1 MGNYEYGFFWYL
13 YLDGTI
19 QMEVKLT
26 GIVGV
31 SAVAPGESSDTA
43 PLIAPQLASPNHQ
56 HLFCFRL
63 DFALDGDQN
72 SVYEVEAAPA
82 PEGPDNPHGAVFRS
96 LATLLA
102 NERDAKRTVD
112 ASRSRYWKVVN
123 PGVKNRLGML
133 SKPSAN

>member
-1 MGNYEYGFFWYL
+1 MHTVGNYEYGFFWYL

-31 SAVAPGESSDTA
+31 SAVAPGEHSDTA

-63 DFALDGDQN
+63 DFALDGEAN
-72 SVYEVEAAPA
+72 SVVETDVEPGTYRVRIKAR
-82 PEGPDNPHGAVFRS
+82 GYRS
-96 LATLLA
+96 QNRRVVVEDQGVTVINVELK
-102 NERDAKRTVD
+102 AK
-112 ASRSRYWKVVN
+112 
-123 PGVKNRLGML
+123 
-133 SKPSAN
+133 